1 MSWIHS
7 IGIKEDT
14 SDAASLAAALDSS
27 SVEASDFE
35 GDWKSA
41 SGIVV
46 HVHVS
51 DSKATASSVS
61 KDGETFEGSVKGNT
75 IHWQEP
81 KDASGEIWE
90 LGEGGKIT
98 DTEGNLWTRTIT
110 TSSIPPPI
118 AAMSPLTTVPPVTAA
133 PVPPST
139 THKENRFMA
148 WLHSIGL
155 KEDTSD
161 AASLTAALDS
171 KPAEASDFEGDWTSA
186 EGILVHIYISDSK
199 ATASVGGTVSGKSF
213 EGSVKGAEIHWR
225 EPSAAAGEIWKF
237 GEGRKI
243 IDTEGNVWTRT
254 YARPSSTSPPLAAS
268 STSPLVATES
278 PETTSPEWFVPPS
291 TSSQPKQNGLK
302 TQLKTWIHS
311 KEDKVKTGVAQK
323 ENQFMSWLHSIG
335 VKEQESTPAKKHD
348 DIESRW
354 LLPAFGVIT
363 MFSAVAFI
371 VSRLQRT
378 QPFESM
384 RTISRTEP
392 VNQRDMDEELM
403 AE

>member
-1 MSWIHS
+1 
-7 IGIKEDT
+7 
-14 SDAASLAAALDSS
+14 
-27 SVEASDFE
+27 
-35 GDWKSA
+35 
-41 SGIVV
+41 
-46 HVHVS
+46 
-51 DSKATASSVS
+51 
-61 KDGETFEGSVKGNT
+61 
-75 IHWQEP
+75 
-81 KDASGEIWE
+81 
-90 LGEGGKIT
+90 
-98 DTEGNLWTRTIT
+98 
-110 TSSIPPPI
+110 
-118 AAMSPLTTVPPVTAA
+118 
-133 PVPPST
+133 
-139 THKENRFMA
+139 MA

-155 KEDTSD
+155 KEDTSN

-186 EGILVHIYISDSK
+186 QGILVHIYISDSK

-213 EGSVKGAEIHWR
+213 EGSVKGATIHWR
-225 EPSAAAGEIWKF
+225 EPSDAAGEIWKL
-237 GEGRKI
+237 GEGGKI

-254 YARPSSTSPPLAAS
+254 YARPSSTSPPLAPSSPPEAAS

-278 PETTSPEWFVPPS
+278 PKTTSPEWWVPPS
-291 TSSQPKQNGLK
+291 TSSQLKQNGLK

-311 KEDKVKTGVAQK
+311 KEKKVKTGVAQK

-335 VKEQESTPAKKHD
+335 LKEQESTSAKKHD
-348 DIESRW
+348 DIESGW